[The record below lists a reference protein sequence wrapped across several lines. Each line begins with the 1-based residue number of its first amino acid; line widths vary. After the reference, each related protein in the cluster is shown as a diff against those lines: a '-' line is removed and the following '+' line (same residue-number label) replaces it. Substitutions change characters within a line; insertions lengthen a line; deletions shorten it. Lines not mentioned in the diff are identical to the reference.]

1 MKKIIYLS
9 AIALAS
15 VCTMTSCS
23 DFLDA
28 ENKAAGLTTDE
39 YYATKEGL
47 ATYRAD
53 AYYALRAL
61 ATNTEINEWGTDIYL
76 ATRGRDPGDLH
87 KFTLTPENSTVKS
100 YYVNCY
106 SLINKANGVIDF
118 GGENSDYIDEAKF
131 LRCYGY
137 YLLTQHFGGVPYVTN
152 YIKDPSAISHE
163 RNTLEEVYT
172 NVIAELESI
181 ANSSKLPENS
191 LGDNLGIVSKR
202 AVAALLAK
210 VYLAAGWDLQTTLG
224 DATKGTY
231 TINSTDYF
239 KKAAEW
245 ADKAINGQALT
256 MSFENKWA
264 PANENNAEEIFS
276 VQYQRDSYPGDILT
290 GGHGLQNAF
299 GSYYGTVDETGL
311 KACSSVLAP
320 TAKAL
325 YLWDKGDTRWAGTFM
340 SVMFNSTP
348 DADKK
353 PAHWGTEGYYAYY
366 NTPNAINT
374 LNIALAYFPSY
385 TTKDEAKDFITAHN
399 NQFKNEGWMHSE
411 AKVFIMSDPVT
422 TFIVAKDGTIASQ
435 NDKNYREEKEDVNG
449 SITVKKYDDPATEM
463 DRGNTSTDYRDIVLF
478 HVSDMYLIAAEAYLM
493 AGDQA
498 TALSRVNTVR
508 KRAEATQLAS
518 FGAYENSYATR
529 SSFGDI
535 TPLDVILDEK
545 ARETFGEN
553 EGRWI
558 DLRRTKQLVRYN
570 IEFNEYITSVA
581 DMSSNLGEIKWLR
594 PIPQAEINS
603 NAGMSDE
610 NQNPGY

>member
-15 VCTMTSCS
+15 VFTTTSCG

-28 ENKAAGLTTDE
+28 ENKAAGLTTDQ
-39 YYATKEGL
+39 YYSTPEGL

-53 AYYALRAL
+53 VYYALRAL
-61 ATNTEINEWGTDIYL
+61 ATNTDINEWGTDLYL

-87 KFTLTPENSTVKS
+87 KYTLTPEDGVVKNFF
-100 YYVNCY
+100 VNCY
-106 SLINKANGVIDF
+106 SMINKANGVIDF
-118 GGENSDYIDEAKF
+118 GGEDSQYIDEAKF

-137 YLLTQHFGGVPYVTN
+137 YLLTQQFGGVPYITN
-152 YIKDPSAISHE
+152 YVKDPSAVSHE
-163 RNTLEEVYT
+163 RNSVEEVYKG
-172 NVIAELESI
+172 VIAELESI

-191 LGDNLGIVSKR
+191 LGANLGIASKR

-210 VYLAAGWDLQTTLG
+210 VYLAAGWDLQTSL
-224 DATKGTY
+224 DNAEKGTY
-231 TINSTDYF
+231 TVNSTEYF

-245 ADKAINGQALT
+245 ADKAIGGQALT
-256 MSFENKWA
+256 MSFADKWA
-264 PANENNAEEIFS
+264 PANENNDEEIFS
-276 VQYQRDSYPGDILT
+276 VQYQRQDFPGDILK
-290 GGHGLQNAF
+290 GGHGLQNGF

-311 KACSSVLAP
+311 KACGSVLAP

-325 YLWDKGDTRWAGTFM
+325 YLWDKGDERWDGTFM

-353 PAHWGTEGYYAYY
+353 PAHWGVEGYYAYY

-374 LNIALAYFPSY
+374 LNIALVYLPCY
-385 TTKDEAKDFITAHN
+385 TTKAEAQDFITAHQ
-399 NQFKNEGWMHSE
+399 NQFKNAGWMHAE

-422 TFIVAKDGTIASQ
+422 TYIVRDGAIQSTS
-435 NDKNYREEKEDVNG
+435 DKAYKQEKEDVNG
-449 SITVKKYDDPATEM
+449 SVTVKKYDDPATEM
-463 DRGNTSTDYRDIVLF
+463 DRGNTTTDYRDILLF
-478 HVSDMYLIAAEAYLM
+478 HVSDMYLTAAEAYLM

-498 TALSRVNTVR
+498 TALARVNAVR
-508 KRAEATQLAS
+508 SRAKATTLAS
-518 FGAYENSYATR
+518 FGAYEYAYAVH
-529 SSFGDI
+529 SSFGAI

-553 EGRWI
+553 EGRWL

-570 IEFNEYITSVA
+570 IEFNEYISTVA
-581 DMSSNLGEIKWLR
+581 DISNNLGEIKWLR

-603 NAGMSDE
+603 NSGMSDE
-610 NQNPGY
+610 DQNPGY